1 MVIEL
6 FAGLRVSNFQAAL
19 PWYEELLGKPS
30 MFPHGTEAVW
40 DISDHAH
47 LYIVEEPERA
57 GSSVAFLML
66 GNLRDRLDGCA
77 IEPAVDEIYDNGVRK
92 VTFRDFDGNELA
104 FGTMP

>member
-1 MVIEL
+1 MRSS
-6 FAGLRVSNFQAAL
+6 ASLRCSRTTL
-19 PWYEELLGKPS
+19 RRSG
-30 MFPHGTEAVW
+30 
-40 DISDHAH
+40 ISQITL

-66 GNLRDRLDGCA
+66 GNLRDHLDGCA
-77 IEPAVDEIYDNGVRK
+77 IEQAVDEIYDDGARK